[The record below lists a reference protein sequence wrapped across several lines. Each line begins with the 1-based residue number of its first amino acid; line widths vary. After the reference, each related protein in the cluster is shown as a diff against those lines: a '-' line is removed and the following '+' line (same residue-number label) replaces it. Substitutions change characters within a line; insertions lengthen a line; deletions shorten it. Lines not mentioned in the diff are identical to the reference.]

1 MNLGRFIVNTHDTER
16 RRFTRI
22 SFDAKTEL
30 NVEGNIYDV
39 DLVDVSFNGVLVKSD
54 KPLTFN
60 IGQEAEV
67 TIHLLGDDIAI
78 RTPAT
83 LAHKREQEYG
93 FLIENLDIDSLT
105 WYNLHTLQTLF
116 GYIPFRHYSAFKT
129 MLCGLSDSLLTI
141 WHWTNFTRQSDFTK
155 HH

>member
-1 MNLGRFIVNTHDTER
+1 VSTQENER

-30 NVEGNIYDV
+30 KSGDDTFHVS
-39 DLVDVSFNGVLVKSD
+39 LVDVSFNGILVKSD
-54 KPLTFN
+54 TPLALE
-60 IGQEAEV
+60 IGNEVEA
-67 TIHLLGDDIAI
+67 TIHLLGNDVAI

-105 WYNLHTLQTLF
+105 LLRRLVELNL
-116 GYIPFRHYSAFKT
+116 GDEA
-129 MLCGLSDSLLTI
+129 LLERELD
-141 WHWTNFTRQSDFTK
+141 HFFDND
-155 HH
+155 

>member
-1 MNLGRFIVNTHDTER
+1 MSTLDNER

-30 NVEGNIYDV
+30 KSGDDTFHVS
-39 DLVDVSFNGVLVKSD
+39 LVDVSFNGILVKSD
-54 KPLTFN
+54 TPLALE
-60 IGQEAEV
+60 IGNEVEA
-67 TIHLLGDDIAI
+67 TIHLLGNDVAI

-105 WYNLHTLQTLF
+105 LLRRLVELNL
-116 GYIPFRHYSAFKT
+116 GDEA
-129 MLCGLSDSLLTI
+129 LLERELD
-141 WHWTNFTRQSDFTK
+141 HFFDND
-155 HH
+155 

>member
-1 MNLGRFIVNTHDTER
+1 MSTQDNER

-30 NVEGNIYDV
+30 KSGDNTFHVS
-39 DLVDVSFNGVLVKSD
+39 LVDVSFNGILVRSD
-54 KPLTFN
+54 TPLALD
-60 IGQEAEV
+60 IGHEVEA
-67 TIHLLGDDIAI
+67 TIHLLGNDVAI

-105 WYNLHTLQTLF
+105 LLRRLVELNL
-116 GYIPFRHYSAFKT
+116 GDEA
-129 MLCGLSDSLLTI
+129 LLERELD
-141 WHWTNFTRQSDFTK
+141 HFFDND
-155 HH
+155 

>member
-105 WYNLHTLQTLF
+105 LLRRLVELNLGDETLLERELDHF
-116 GYIPFRHYSAFKT
+116 F
-129 MLCGLSDSLLTI
+129 D
-141 WHWTNFTRQSDFTK
+141 ND
-155 HH
+155 

>member
-1 MNLGRFIVNTHDTER
+1 MSTQENER

-30 NVEGNIYDV
+30 KSGDNTFHVS
-39 DLVDVSFNGVLVKSD
+39 LVDVSFNGILVKSD
-54 KPLTFN
+54 TPLALE
-60 IGQEAEV
+60 IGNEVEA
-67 TIHLLGDDIAI
+67 TIHLLGNDVAI

-105 WYNLHTLQTLF
+105 LLRRLVELNL
-116 GYIPFRHYSAFKT
+116 GDEA
-129 MLCGLSDSLLTI
+129 LLERELD
-141 WHWTNFTRQSDFTK
+141 HFFDND
-155 HH
+155 

>member
-1 MNLGRFIVNTHDTER
+1 VSTQDNER

-30 NVEGNIYDV
+30 KSGDDTFHVS
-39 DLVDVSFNGVLVKSD
+39 LVDVSFNGILVKSD
-54 KPLTFN
+54 TPLALE
-60 IGQEAEV
+60 IGNEVEA
-67 TIHLLGDDIAI
+67 TIHLLGNDVAI

-105 WYNLHTLQTLF
+105 LLRRLVELNL
-116 GYIPFRHYSAFKT
+116 GDEA
-129 MLCGLSDSLLTI
+129 LLERELD
-141 WHWTNFTRQSDFTK
+141 HFFDND
-155 HH
+155 

>member
-1 MNLGRFIVNTHDTER
+1 MSTQENER

-30 NVEGNIYDV
+30 KSGDDTFHVS
-39 DLVDVSFNGVLVKSD
+39 LVDVSFNGILVKSD
-54 KPLTFN
+54 TPLALE
-60 IGQEAEV
+60 IGNEVEA
-67 TIHLLGDDIAI
+67 TIHLLGNDVAI

-105 WYNLHTLQTLF
+105 LLRRLVELNL
-116 GYIPFRHYSAFKT
+116 GDEA
-129 MLCGLSDSLLTI
+129 LLERELD
-141 WHWTNFTRQSDFTK
+141 HFFDND
-155 HH
+155 

>member
-1 MNLGRFIVNTHDTER
+1 VSTQDNER

-30 NVEGNIYDV
+30 KSGDNTFHVS
-39 DLVDVSFNGVLVKSD
+39 LVDVSFNGILVKSD
-54 KPLTFN
+54 TPLALE
-60 IGQEAEV
+60 IGNEVEA
-67 TIHLLGDDIAI
+67 TIHLLGNDVAI

-105 WYNLHTLQTLF
+105 LLRRLVELNL
-116 GYIPFRHYSAFKT
+116 GDEA
-129 MLCGLSDSLLTI
+129 LLERELD
-141 WHWTNFTRQSDFTK
+141 HFFDND
-155 HH
+155 

>member
-1 MNLGRFIVNTHDTER
+1 VNTHDTER

-30 NVEGNIYDV
+30 NVGGSIFDV
-39 DLVDVSFNGVLVKSD
+39 ALVDVSFNGVLVKSD
-54 KPLTFN
+54 EPLTFD

-105 WYNLHTLQTLF
+105 LLRRLVELNLGDETLLERELDHF
-116 GYIPFRHYSAFKT
+116 F
-129 MLCGLSDSLLTI
+129 D
-141 WHWTNFTRQSDFTK
+141 ND
-155 HH
+155 